1 VTASPSELRMPHS
14 FSQLLATAQ
23 QLGDNYGA
31 RLRGTV
37 TAPVTGSSTFF
48 ISSDDS
54 GELWFSETPTGFDK
68 NSLLGTRLGPT
79 STSGGNTIPS
89 AAAP

>member
-1 VTASPSELRMPHS
+1 MPHS
-14 FSQLLATAQ
+14 FSQLLATVQ

-37 TAPVTGSSTFF
+37 TAPITGSYTFF

-68 NSLLGTRLGPT
+68 KLIAWNSAWTDFNQWGKYNSQRSRAITLQAGQ
-79 STSGGNTIPS
+79 
-89 AAAP
+89 